1 MSNMQA
7 RDNSKHPATAVGGA
21 PAKDIMQVLMI
32 GVGGEIF
39 AVDAGC
45 VREIIDPV
53 PTTKVAGAR
62 AHLPSLINVRGNV
75 IPLADMRVRFG
86 MPRLDATGDT
96 RIVVIDTEMDGDPV
110 TFGLIADKVY
120 EVTEISRAKTQPTPR
135 LGTHWRAEF
144 IRFITKWKDE
154 FVIVPDLERILG

>member
-1 MSNMQA
+1 MPQTRSSESAAAAAAA
-7 RDNSKHPATAVGGA
+7 RAVETVS
-21 PAKDIMQVLMI
+21 QVLMI

-39 AVDAGC
+39 ALDADC

-62 AHLPSLINVRGNV
+62 AYLPSLINVRGNV

-96 RIVVIDTEMDGDPV
+96 RIVVIDIEVDGDPV
-110 TFGLIADKVY
+110 TVGIVADKVY
-120 EVTEISRAKTQPTPR
+120 EVAEISRAQTQPTPR
-135 LGTHWRAEF
+135 LGMHWRPEF
-144 IRFITKWKDE
+144 IRYITKWKDE
-154 FVIVPDLERILG
+154 FVIVPDLERILN